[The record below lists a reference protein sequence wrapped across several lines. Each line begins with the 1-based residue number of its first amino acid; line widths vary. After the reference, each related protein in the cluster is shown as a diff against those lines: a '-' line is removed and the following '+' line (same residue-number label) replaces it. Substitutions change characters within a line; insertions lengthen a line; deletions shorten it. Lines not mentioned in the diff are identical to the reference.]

1 LNLLLYCYFKINSDG
16 QQVAQYQ
23 QNKQSPHTLADCT
36 QKKTM
41 TYDVGNPV
49 PGLGQA
55 NYVGIR
61 KIFVQISFVLGN
73 IRKTRGISQNVWSS
87 S

>member
-1 LNLLLYCYFKINSDG
+1 
-16 QQVAQYQ
+16 
-23 QNKQSPHTLADCT
+23 
-36 QKKTM
+36 M